1 MHTRAST
8 CVAHPHTRTA
18 YTAWPHAHALHRR
31 WASPGPTPRRS
42 GSSCCVRC
50 NELTVVMFP
59 DLAAPQLGSCTSPGR
74 ACWPRAARHSQ
85 AEARPLRAQPQPQL
99 LELKLNAAPEVAYL
113 HCMLST
119 SRRWP
124 SKSTVTLP
132 LHYRYI
138 TVTGAGHPSPPA
150 WLQGGAAWSL
160 VDLVRTQ
167 RPRSACLQR
176 PCGSPGEMAGR
187 FERCESALAVAL
199 DSQEPRRGQ
208 CTAPSSRGEVAPLAC
223 AGLPSTPLRPT
234 SL

>member
-1 MHTRAST
+1 M
-8 CVAHPHTRTA
+8 
-18 YTAWPHAHALHRR
+18 
-31 WASPGPTPRRS
+31 
-42 GSSCCVRC
+42 RC
-50 NELTVVMFP
+50 NELKVVIFP

-85 AEARPLRAQPQPQL
+85 AEARPLGAQPQPQL

-138 TVTGAGHPSPPA
+138 TVTGAGHPGPPA

-160 VDLVRTQ
+160 VDLVRTH
-167 RPRSACLQR
+167 AHN
-176 PCGSPGEMAGR
+176 ET
-187 FERCESALAVAL
+187 ESAPLGMLAAAL
-199 DSQEPRRGQ
+199 W
-208 CTAPSSRGEVAPLAC
+208 
-223 AGLPSTPLRPT
+223 LPWGDGREIREM
-234 SL
+234 